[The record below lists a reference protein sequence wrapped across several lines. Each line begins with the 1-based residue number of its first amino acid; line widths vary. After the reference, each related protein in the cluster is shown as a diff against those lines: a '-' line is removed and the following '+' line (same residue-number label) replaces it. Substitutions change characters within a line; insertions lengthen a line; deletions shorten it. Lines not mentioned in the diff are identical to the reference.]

1 MGDCNCG
8 CSKQDATVTRGDQYW
23 LQVKVLSDDETLN
36 IDNVSEVEITIADL
50 IKNATKT
57 SMGFE
62 GELVYDD
69 ENKLFLFPLTQEE
82 SFWLPKRAEVQ
93 ARIKYQDNSVVA
105 SDISILEVD
114 KSLSKEAL

>member
-36 IDNVSEVEITIADL
+36 IDNV
-50 IKNATKT
+50 KT